1 MTLVV
6 TRQDDR
12 LPDSRWRTSRHS
24 ASGPGAAC
32 VQAAVAERLPDGL
45 VVLPDG
51 SVDRSLLRTAVVP
64 EVGQERAGLAV
75 ESRADADRL
84 AVRARTVLGKLPADV
99 AEFFVRQAVDIMAAH
114 HRPFP
119 LVIGPATSPDT
130 SLERV
135 RDILAHRM
143 YVDLGWTVHDGWPL
157 APSASETVD
166 RTAGVRQLS
175 ATLGDLYETWPPT
188 DRAGLRGGRAGR
200 EVETG
205 IEVRSQLELRAFN
218 NQIGATRLITS
229 PGGTVSLVLDGSPTK
244 KKGDM
249 IVELVTSADF
259 VLGGEAG
266 TDPAETAS
274 AERSMLARLRRA
286 RPGQSL
292 TDVFPVDAGYVAHPH
307 ARKVKVGADVAPGRL
322 DTQMTA
328 GVPVIG
334 IRQLLRLALEHPTQP
349 DSESVR
355 HGHSALAFGD
365 TVGARFI
372 DLDPRSRDLAARLD
386 RREPGNPV
394 MAYLRHYLTLVY
406 THTAAQIH
414 GSVSETH
421 IKKHFLLVAARVSM
435 ARIRSSLPREAQ
447 DWLERN
453 HSVVREE
460 LLARYRRDN
469 LDDPEVTELWL
480 GSEHEEDIFALEVPF
495 GGTTRRHTVGEFVD
509 SAVQS
514 AATEIDPNRSLSI
527 RSFLPGMDT
536 SFGWREDLPL
546 VPLELRAFGETTRT
560 LEDVA
565 RWNDVVIQRAREA
578 DTYARTILRLPPP
591 RLSAPQ
597 MHTAVDPG
605 STDTFSAARLR
616 AFAVTIAAEASA
628 RAAEGRP
635 LPVLEVHLEGGGNPR
650 ATYHPGGDPR
660 RKGQE
665 RATAVQRDLE
675 QVLHTELQRSG
686 LPANAVTYSATSR
699 GDRLTHSPFGQ
710 SESMDADTRRRQVVL
725 WITPHT
731 AASRHTGS
739 SGRPEG
745 QTILHPGQSE
755 AMVASGSA
763 SAAGALQDRP
773 SRILSMDEWLGR
785 SAASEG
791 TESRSAELRRI
802 DAAVQAVEA
811 SPFDVG
817 SLDVLLAASA
827 AWTRKSSASNSR
839 LGVVR
844 EVEQVARARRD
855 RLSRISDTSDL
866 VSLLRDSYRPSAPT
880 ERHARDVF
888 GRLALPRTPAFLVDP
903 RSNVPYDYSALTADE
918 GVHFLRMM
926 DLRRGDVRASD
937 FNPRGWRISEG
948 AYSVVH
954 HRRDRRWSPNP
965 DVAPLA
971 TADVRM
977 PQLVHAIWLG
987 SVPTLDGASK
997 SFWETFRQSV
1007 RTLQGKATFILWT
1020 DVTRKEVQD
1029 PATVSELDTRRG
1041 LDIELL
1047 AQHAVDENI
1056 VLVNVDE
1063 VYNASRGA
1071 ATTRLVQIE
1080 RAKWSGPGWAAAS
1093 DGLRAQ
1099 IVRDFGGMYVD
1110 GGDEITSLDDL
1121 SPTGVVASRAAFAVA
1136 VETLPGGR
1144 ITFQNNVIVAP
1155 PHHPLLDIHIEQL
1168 LHHYEL
1174 SQAALYD
1181 QALRPPTRGDEAS
1194 ELINQKRHSVIYRT
1208 GPDLTGKVLEAAGYN
1223 GHHAPRVVGITPAQ
1237 GLETLA
1243 WHPDNRR
1250 KSRPM
1255 PILGSGPATL
1265 TFTQDMI
1272 VTALRSLSLRDGDL
1286 DVLQLGA
1293 AISLHPRSDLIWE
1306 SVFEF
1311 LRSDATL
1318 RGEVRSITRSEDTS
1332 GMGSRAAA
1340 GSVRVLREDVAVR
1353 LPDSVV
1359 SMLDFLPG
1367 GSTVRLGRRSEL
1379 VRLRPPVDRSAP
1391 VSARNVARSRLQS
1404 APSPPIPARQA
1415 RYQPDPVS
1423 GRLLGMP
1430 HVVTDQEGVQW
1441 ASSGRSAW
1449 DSYGNPL
1456 LVRACVE
1463 VAVLGPA

>member
-6 TRQDDR
+6 TRRGGR
-12 LPDSRWRTSRHS
+12 LPDSGWRTSRYS
-24 ASGPGAAC
+24 SSGPGAAC

-64 EVGQERAGLAV
+64 ELGHDAARAGLAV
-75 ESRADADRL
+75 ETRADADRL
-84 AVRARTVLGKLPADV
+84 AARARTVLGKLPADV
-99 AEFFVRQAVDIMAAH
+99 AGFFVRQAVDIMAAD

-135 RDILAHRM
+135 RDILAHRL

-166 RTAGVRQLS
+166 RALGARQLS
-175 ATLGDLYETWPPT
+175 ATLRDLYDTRPPT

-205 IEVRSQLELRAFN
+205 IEVRSQLELRTLN
-218 NQIGATRLITS
+218 NQMGATRLITS

-249 IVELVTSADF
+249 IVELVTSAGF

-266 TDPAETAS
+266 TDPAETAT
-274 AERSMLARLRRA
+274 AERSMLARLRQA

-292 TDVFPVDAGYVAHPH
+292 TDVFPVDAGYVAHSD
-307 ARKVKVGADVAPGRL
+307 ARKIKVGADVAPGRL

-334 IRQLLRLALEHPTQP
+334 IRQLLRLALQHPTQP

-365 TVGARFI
+365 AVAARFI

-386 RREPGNPV
+386 RREAGNPA

-421 IKKHFLLVAARVSM
+421 IKKHFLLVAARVPM

-460 LLARYRRDN
+460 LLTRYRRDN
-469 LDDPEVTELWL
+469 QDDPEVTELWL
-480 GSEHEEDIFALEVPF
+480 GSEDEEDVFALEVPF
-495 GGTTRRHTVGEFVD
+495 GESGRRHTVGEFVD
-509 SAVQS
+509 SAVL
-514 AATEIDPNRSLSI
+514 ADAEEIDPNRSLGI
-527 RSFLPGMDT
+527 RSYLPGMDT

-546 VPLELRAFGETTRT
+546 VPLELRAFGGTTQT
-560 LEDVA
+560 LGDVA
-565 RWNDVVIQRAREA
+565 RWNDIVIQRARDA

-605 STDTFSAARLR
+605 STDTFSTARLQ
-616 AFAVTIAAEASA
+616 AFAVTIAVEASA

-650 ATYHPGGDPR
+650 ATYHLGGDPF

-665 RATAVQRDLE
+665 RATTVQRDLE
-675 QVLHTELQRSG
+675 QVVHTELRRGG
-686 LPANAVTYSATSR
+686 LPDNAVTYSATSR
-699 GDRLTHSPFGQ
+699 GDELTRSPFGQ
-710 SESMDADTRRRQVVL
+710 SESMDTDVRRRQVVL
-725 WITPHT
+725 WITPLSSP
-731 AASRHTGS
+731 AVSSVRHG
-739 SGRPEG
+739 G
-745 QTILHPGQSE
+745 QAVPNPADAT
-755 AMVASGSA
+755 VASGSA
-763 SAAGALQDRP
+763 SAAHQVRA
-773 SRILSMDEWLGR
+773 SRIPSTAEWWGR
-785 SAASEG
+785 SAASG
-791 TESRSAELRRI
+791 GSQSRSTELRRI
-802 DAAVQAVEA
+802 DAAVEAVEA
-811 SPFDVG
+811 GPFDVDR
-817 SLDVLLAASA
+817 LDALLDATA
-827 AWTRKSSASNSR
+827 AWTRKSSANNSR
-839 LGVVR
+839 LAAVR
-844 EVEQVARARRD
+844 EVEQVARTHRD
-855 RLSRISDTSDL
+855 RLERIRDTSDL
-866 VSLLRDSYRPSAPT
+866 VSLLHDSYRPAVT
-880 ERHARDVF
+880 AEHHVRDVF
-888 GRLALPRTPAFLVDP
+888 GRLAPPRTPAFLVDP
-903 RSNVPYDYSALTADE
+903 RSNVPYDYSRLTADE
-918 GVHFLRMM
+918 GVHFLRGM
-926 DLRRGDVRASD
+926 DLRRKGVRASD
-937 FNPRGWRISEG
+937 MDPRGWRVPEG
-948 AYSVVH
+948 AHSVVH
-954 HRRDRRWSPNP
+954 HRHDRRWSPNP
-965 DVAPLA
+965 AVATLA
-971 TADVRM
+971 STDLRM
-977 PQLVHAIWLG
+977 PRLVHAIWFG
-987 SVPTLDGASK
+987 SVPALDGASK
-997 SFWETFRQSV
+997 SFWETFRESV
-1007 RTLQGKATFILWT
+1007 RTHQGEATFVLWT
-1020 DVTRKEVQD
+1020 DVPRKEIQD
-1029 PATVSELDTRRG
+1029 PSTVSDLDARRS
-1041 LDIELL
+1041 LHLELL
-1047 AQHAVDENI
+1047 AQTAEEENF

-1063 VYNASRGA
+1063 VYNAARGA
-1071 ATTRLVQIE
+1071 ATTRLMQIE
-1080 RAKWSGPGWAAAS
+1080 RAKRSGPGWAAAS
-1093 DGLRAQ
+1093 DILRVQ
-1099 IVRDFGGMYVD
+1099 VVSDFGGMYVD
-1110 GGDEITSLDDL
+1110 GGDAISSLADL

-1144 ITFQNNVIVAP
+1144 IAFQNNVIVAP
-1155 PHHPLLDIHIEQL
+1155 PHHPVLDVHLEHL
-1168 LHHYEL
+1168 SHHYDL
-1174 SQAALYD
+1174 SQAALYG
-1181 QALRPPTRGDEAS
+1181 QALRPPGRDETR
-1194 ELINQKRHSVIYRT
+1194 ELINQKRHSVMYRT
-1208 GPDLTGKVLEAAGYN
+1208 GPDLTGKVLESVGYN
-1223 GHHAPRVVGITPAQ
+1223 GHHVPRVVGITPAQ

-1243 WHPDNRR
+1243 WHPDNR
-1250 KSRPM
+1250 SRSLTEPM
-1255 PILGSGPATL
+1255 LAPGPATL

-1272 VTALRSLSLRDGDL
+1272 LTAMRSLSLRDGDL
-1286 DVLQLGA
+1286 DLLQLGA
-1293 AISLHPRSDLIWE
+1293 AISRHPRQDLVWE

-1311 LRSDATL
+1311 LRSDDEL
-1318 RGEVRSITRSEDTS
+1318 RGQVRSITRSEDAS
-1332 GMGSRAAA
+1332 SVVSRSTA
-1340 GSVRVLREDVAVR
+1340 GTVRVLREDAGVQ

-1367 GSTVRLGRRSEL
+1367 GPTVRLGRRSEP

-1391 VSARNVARSRLQS
+1391 VAARDVARSPLQA
-1404 APSPPIPARQA
+1404 APPRPAPARVARA

-1423 GRLLGMP
+1423 GRLLGVP

-1449 DSYGNPL
+1449 DSEGNPL
-1456 LVRACVE
+1456 LERACVE
-1463 VAVLGPA
+1463 VAVLGTA